1 MTMADQRM
9 SHAEYAAYQPYV
21 EEIIALVNQHI
32 SRHPDPEI
40 LSDAWRIGYM
50 TVLTEVVRAYRL
62 LPDQRDSY
70 LQRSLEALMED
81 TQTCIRNWDRE
92 GPPR

>member
-1 MTMADQRM
+1 MADQRM

-32 SRHPDPEI
+32 SRHPDPTI

-70 LQRSLEALMED
+70 LQRSLEALIED